1 MCNKIIDNEVK
12 NIISRFK
19 QTNNVNTSVK
29 DLTHLKTY
37 SIDDSQTFEIDDAI
51 SLEKISYQH
60 KLWIHI
66 ASPTSYFEYQSAIDK
81 KARKLISTVYLSTNT
96 YYMLPEILI
105 NDVFSLSDKEKR
117 ESLSLGV
124 IFNEDGSV
132 GSTEIVQSIIKV
144 DFRLNYT
151 EADEL
156 IDYAPKEEEDLS
168 IISEILQ
175 SRKCWRKNSGAMEIL
190 ESFGKIIVEDNN
202 PTLKII
208 DPTLSRQLISEAM
221 ILYGNLISN
230 FTKVNKIPVP
240 YRVQQR
246 IDKVS
251 KDNIQDSDNKV
262 LYNFVLKKT
271 MGKSYY
277 SINPMPHSS
286 LGLTSYLHA
295 TSPIRRYADL
305 LVNYQLNRYLNNKE
319 LISKEDVEQMTLEIN
334 NQGRQNIMRYREDQ
348 KYWLIKWFKKNSFK
362 EYNVILLNWINK
374 YKCICILYFIE
385 YHFSTIC
392 NLKSKKNLNIGESF
406 NVQNIVN
413 NNNNDIIYFELIS
426 LSK

>member
-1 MCNKIIDNEVK
+1 MYKKIIDNEVK

-19 QTNNVNTSVK
+19 QSNNVKTSVK
-29 DLTHLKTY
+29 DLTHIKTY
-37 SIDDSQTFEIDDAI
+37 SIDDSQSFEIDDAI
-51 SLEKISYQH
+51 SLEKISYQY

-105 NDVFSLSDKEKR
+105 NNVFSLRDNEKR

-124 IFNEDGSV
+124 IFNEDGSIA
-132 GSTEIVQSIIKV
+132 STEIVQSIIKV
-144 DFRLNYT
+144 DYRLNYT

-175 SRKCWRKNSGAMEIL
+175 SRKCWRKNSGATEIL
-190 ESFGKIIVEDNN
+190 ETFGKIIVEDNN

-246 IDKVS
+246 VDKVS
-251 KDNIQDSDNKV
+251 KDNYQDSDNKV
-262 LYNFVLKKT
+262 LYNFLLKKT

-277 SINPMPHSS
+277 SINPMPHTS

-305 LVNYQLNRYLNNKE
+305 IVNYQLNRYLNNNE
-319 LISKEDVEQMTLEIN
+319 LISKEDVEQMILEIN

-348 KYWLIKWFKKNSFK
+348 KYWLRKWFEKKSFK
-362 EYNVILLNWINK
+362 EYKVILLNWVNR
-374 YKCICILYFIE
+374 YKNICILYFLD

-406 NVQNIVN
+406 NVQNIDN
-413 NNNNDIIYFELIS
+413 NNIDIIFFELIS

>member
-19 QTNNVNTSVK
+19 QTNNVNTSAK

-37 SIDDSQTFEIDDAI
+37 SIDDSQTVEIDDAI
-51 SLEKISYQH
+51 SLEKISCQH

-66 ASPTSYFEYQSAIDK
+66 ASPTSYFKYNSAIDK
-81 KARKLISTVYLSTNT
+81 KARKLISTLYLSTNT

-105 NDVFSLSDKEKR
+105 NDLFSLSDKEKR
-117 ESLSLGV
+117 QSLSLGV

-132 GSTEIVQSIIKV
+132 FSTEIVQSIIKV

-156 IDYAPKEEEDLS
+156 IDYSPKEEEDLS

-175 SRKCWRKNSGAMEIL
+175 SRKCWRKNSCAMEIL

-202 PTLKII
+202 PILKII

-246 IDKVS
+246 IDNVS
-251 KDNIQDSDNKV
+251 KDNIQDPDNKV
-262 LYNFVLKKT
+262 LYNFLLKKT

-277 SINPMPHSS
+277 SINPMNHSS

-348 KYWLIKWFKKNSFK
+348 KYWLIKWFNKNSFK
-362 EYNVILLNWINK
+362 EYNVILLNRINK

-385 YHFSTIC
+385 YNFSTIC

-406 NVQNIVN
+406 NVQNIVYN
-413 NNNNDIIYFELIS
+413 NDDIIYFELIS

>member
-1 MCNKIIDNEVK
+1 MCNKKLNNEVK
-12 NIISRFK
+12 DIISRFK
-19 QTNNVNTSVK
+19 QTNNINPFVK

-51 SLEKISYQH
+51 SLERKPCQYKI
-60 KLWIHI
+60 WIHI

-81 KARKLISTVYLSTNT
+81 NARKLISTVYLSTNT
-96 YYMLPEILI
+96 YYMFPEILI
-105 NDVFSLSDKEKR
+105 NEVFSLSDKEKR
-117 ESLSLGV
+117 EALSLGV
-124 IFNEDGSV
+124 ILNKDGSV
-132 GSTEIVQSIIKV
+132 SSTEIVNSIIKV
-144 DFRLNYT
+144 DFRLNYI

-168 IISEILQ
+168 IISTILQ
-175 SRKCWRKNSGAMEIL
+175 GRKFWRKNSGAMEIL
-190 ESFGKIIVEDNN
+190 ESYGKIFVEDNI

-221 ILYGNLISN
+221 ILYGNLISDFCN
-230 FTKVNKIPVP
+230 INGIPVP

-246 IDKVS
+246 FEKVN
-251 KDNIQDSDNKV
+251 KDNIQGLDNKV
-262 LYNFVLKKT
+262 LYNFLLKKT

-305 LVNYQLNRYLNNKE
+305 LVNFQLNRYLNNKD
-319 LISKEDVEQMTLEIN
+319 LISKEEVEKIIHKIN
-334 NQGRQNIMRYREDQ
+334 NQGRENIMRYREDQ
-348 KYWLIKWFKKNSFK
+348 KYFLIKWFENNSFK
-362 EYNVILLNWINK
+362 EYNVILLNWINR
-374 YKCICILYFIE
+374 YKNICILYFKE
-385 YHFSTIC
+385 YYFSTIC
-392 NLKSKKNLNIGESF
+392 NLHTQKNLNIGGSF
-406 NVQNIVN
+406 NVKYIV

-426 LSK
+426 S

>member
-12 NIISRFK
+12 NIISSFK
-19 QTNNVNTSVK
+19 QTNNVITSVK
-29 DLTHLKTY
+29 DLSHLKTY
-37 SIDDSQTFEIDDAI
+37 SIDDSQTNEIDDAI
-51 SLEKISYQH
+51 SLEKIYYQH

-66 ASPTSYFEYQSAIDK
+66 ASPTSYFDYQSAIDK
-81 KARKLISTVYLSTNT
+81 RARKLISTVYLSTHT
-96 YYMLPEILI
+96 YYMLPDILI
-105 NDVFSLSDKEKR
+105 KDVFSLSEKEKR
-117 ESLSLGV
+117 KSLSLGV
-124 IFNEDGSV
+124 IFNEDGSIE
-132 GSTEIVQSIIKV
+132 SIEIVQSIIKV

-168 IISEILQ
+168 IISKILQ
-175 SRKCWRKNSGAMEIL
+175 SRKCWRKNSGATEIL
-190 ESFGKIIVEDNN
+190 ESYGKIIVEDNN

-208 DPTLSRQLISEAM
+208 DPTLSRQLISESM

-240 YRVQQR
+240 YRVQQS

-251 KDNIQDSDNKV
+251 TDNIQDSDNKV
-262 LYNFVLKKT
+262 LYNFVLKKS
-271 MGKSYY
+271 MSKSYY
-277 SINPMPHSS
+277 SINPMPHWS

-305 LVNYQLNRYLNNKE
+305 IVNYQLNRYLNNNE
-319 LISKEDVEQMTLEIN
+319 LISKEDVEEIILEIN

-348 KYWLIKWFKKNSFK
+348 KYWLSKWFETNSFNV
-362 EYNVILLNWINK
+362 YHVILLNWINR
-374 YKCICILYFIE
+374 YKNICILYFLD
-385 YHFSTIC
+385 YHLTTIC
-392 NLKSKKNLNIGESF
+392 NLKSNKNLHIGESF

-413 NNNNDIIYFELIS
+413 NNNNDIIFFELIP

>member
-1 MCNKIIDNEVK
+1 MGYKTINNEITDIINLYK
-12 NIISRFK
+12 HNNI
-19 QTNNVNTSVK
+19 TNDAIK
-29 DLTHLKTY
+29 DLSHLKTY
-37 SIDDSQTFEIDDAI
+37 SIDDSQTIEIDDAI
-51 SLEKISYQH
+51 SLEKIGFQH

-66 ASPTSYFEYQSAIDK
+66 ASPTSFFEYQSAIDR
-81 KARKLISTVYLSTNT
+81 KARRLISTVYLSNNT

-105 NDVFSLSDKEKR
+105 NDVFSLSDKETR

-132 GSTEIVQSIIKV
+132 DCTEIVQSIIKV
-144 DFRLNYT
+144 DLRLNYT

-168 IISEILQ
+168 IISKILQ

-190 ESFGKIIVEDNN
+190 ESFGKIIVQDNN
-202 PTLKII
+202 PKLKII

-230 FTKVNKIPVP
+230 FTKINKIPVP

-246 IDKVS
+246 IGKVS
-251 KDNIQDSDNKV
+251 KDNNQFSDNKL
-262 LYNFVLKKT
+262 LYNFTLKKT

-286 LGLTSYLHA
+286 LALTSYLHA

-305 LVNYQLNRYLNNKE
+305 LVNYQLNRYLNNKD
-319 LISKEDVEQMTLEIN
+319 LISKEQVEQMTHEIN

-348 KYWLIKWFKKNSFK
+348 KYWLNKWFKNNSFM
-362 EYNVILLNWINK
+362 EYNVMLLDWLNK
-374 YKCICILYFIE
+374 YKNICILYFIE
-385 YHFSTIC
+385 YNFSTIC
-392 NLKSKKNLNIGESF
+392 FLNSKVNVNIGDKF
-406 NVQNIVN
+406 NVNKTIN
-413 NNNNDIIYFELIS
+413 NNNNDIFYFEFIS
-426 LSK
+426 SSK

>member
-29 DLTHLKTY
+29 DLTHLKTF
-37 SIDDSQTFEIDDAI
+37 SIDDSQTSEIDDAI

-81 KARKLISTVYLSTNT
+81 NARKLISTVYLSTNT

-105 NDVFSLSDKEKR
+105 NDVFSLCDKEIR
-117 ESLSLGV
+117 DTLSLGV
-124 IFNEDGSV
+124 ILNEDGSI
-132 GSTEIVQSIIKV
+132 GSTEIVKSIIKV
-144 DFRLNYT
+144 DYRLNYT

-175 SRKCWRKNSGAMEIL
+175 RRKCWRNNSGATEIS

-230 FTKVNKIPVP
+230 FTKVNNIPVP

-251 KDNIQDSDNKV
+251 KDNVKDSDNNV
-262 LYNFVLKKT
+262 LYNFLLKKT

-286 LGLTSYLHA
+286 LGLKSYLHA

-305 LVNYQLNRYLNNKE
+305 IVNYQLNNYLSNNE
-319 LISKEDVEQMTLEIN
+319 LISKQDVEQIILEIN

-348 KYWLIKWFKKNSFK
+348 KTLAK
-362 EYNVILLNWINK
+362 
-374 YKCICILYFIE
+374 
-385 YHFSTIC
+385 
-392 NLKSKKNLNIGESF
+392 
-406 NVQNIVN
+406 
-413 NNNNDIIYFELIS
+413 
-426 LSK
+426 

>member
-37 SIDDSQTFEIDDAI
+37 SIDDSQTVEIDDAI
-51 SLEKISYQH
+51 SLEKISCQH

-117 ESLSLGV
+117 SSLSLGV
-124 IFNEDGSV
+124 HINEDGSV
-132 GSTEIVQSIIKV
+132 GSTEIVRSIIKV
-144 DFRLNYT
+144 DFRLNYI

-175 SRKCWRKNSGAMEIL
+175 RRKCWRKNSGAMEIL

-262 LYNFVLKKT
+262 LYNFLLKKT

-305 LVNYQLNRYLNNKE
+305 IVNYQLNRYLNNNE
-319 LISKEDVEQMTLEIN
+319 LISKEDVEQMILEIN

-348 KYWLIKWFKKNSFK
+348 KYWLRKWFEKKSFK
-362 EYNVILLNWINK
+362 VYKVILLNWVNR
-374 YKCICILYFIE
+374 YKNICILYFLD

-406 NVQNIVN
+406 NVQNIDN
-413 NNNNDIIYFELIS
+413 NNIDIIFFELIS

>member
-1 MCNKIIDNEVK
+1 MCNKLIDNEVK
-12 NIISRFK
+12 DIISRFK
-19 QTNNVNTSVK
+19 QTNNINTAVK

-51 SLEKISYQH
+51 SLERISSQH

-66 ASPTSYFEYQSAIDK
+66 ASPSSYFEYQSAIDK
-81 KARKLISTVYLSTNT
+81 KARKLISTVYLSNDT
-96 YYMLPEILI
+96 YYMLPNILI
-105 NDVFSLSDKEKR
+105 NNVFSLSNKETR
-117 ESLSLGV
+117 ESISVGV
-124 IFNEDGSV
+124 IFNEDGNV
-132 GSTEIVQSIIKV
+132 VSTEIVQGIIKV

-175 SRKCWRKNSGAMEIL
+175 TRKCWRMNSGAIEIL
-190 ESFGKIIVEDNN
+190 ESFGKIIVDDNN

-230 FTKVNKIPVP
+230 FTKINKIPVP

-246 IDKVS
+246 IDNVS
-251 KDNIQDSDNKV
+251 NDKIKDCDNKV
-262 LYNFVLKKT
+262 FYNFKLKKT

-305 LVNYQLNRYLNNKE
+305 LVNHQLIRYLNNKD
-319 LISKEDVEQMTLEIN
+319 LISKEEVEQITIQIN

-348 KYWLIKWFKKNSFK
+348 KYWLIKWFKNNTLIV
-362 EYNVILLNWINK
+362 YDVTLLNWVNN
-374 YKCICILYFIE
+374 YKNICILYFIE

-392 NLKSKKNLNIGESF
+392 NLKSKKKLNIGDSF
-406 NVQNIVN
+406 KVQNIVD
-413 NNNNDIIYFELIS
+413 NNNDMIFFELIS

>member
-1 MCNKIIDNEVK
+1 MYNKIIDNEVK
-12 NIISRFK
+12 DIISRFK
-19 QTNNVNTSVK
+19 QTSNINIAVK

-37 SIDDSQTFEIDDAI
+37 SIDDSQSFEIDDAI
-51 SLEKISYQH
+51 SLEKISCQH

-66 ASPTSYFEYQSAIDK
+66 ASPSSYFEYQSAIDK
-81 KARKLISTVYLSTNT
+81 NARKLISTVYLSTNT
-96 YYMLPEILI
+96 YYMLPKVLI
-105 NDVFSLSDKEKR
+105 NDVVSLSEKEKR
-117 ESLSLGV
+117 SSLSLGV
-124 IFNEDGSV
+124 ILNEDGSV
-132 GSTEIVQSIIKV
+132 CSTEIVQSNIKV

-175 SRKCWRKNSGAMEIL
+175 SRKCWRKSSGSMEIL
-190 ESFGKIIVEDNN
+190 ESYGKIVVEDNS

-246 IDKVS
+246 INKVS
-251 KDNIQDSDNKV
+251 NYNIKYSDNKV
-262 LYNFVLKKT
+262 LDNFILKKT
-271 MGKSYY
+271 MGNSFY
-277 SINPMPHSS
+277 SIKPLPHSS

-305 LVNYQLNRYLNNKE
+305 LVNHQLNRYLNNID
-319 LISKEDVEQMTLEIN
+319 LISKQEVEQITHDIN

-348 KYWLIKWFKKNSFK
+348 KYFQSKWFKNNSFK
-362 EYNVILLNWINK
+362 KYHVILLDWVNK
-374 YKCICILYFIE
+374 FKNICILHFIE

-392 NLKSKKNLNIGESF
+392 NLKSNKNLNIGVSF
-406 NVQNIVN
+406 NVKHIDD
-413 NNNNDIIYFELIS
+413 NDNEIIYFELIS

>member
-51 SLEKISYQH
+51 SLEKISFQH

-81 KARKLISTVYLSTNT
+81 NARKLISTVYLATNT
-96 YYMLPEILI
+96 YYMLPETLI
-105 NDVFSLSDKEKR
+105 KNVFSLSDKEKR

-124 IFNEDGSV
+124 IFNEDGSI

-175 SRKCWRKNSGAMEIL
+175 SRKCWRMNSGAMEIL
-190 ESFGKIIVEDNN
+190 ESYGKIIVEDNN

-230 FTKVNKIPVP
+230 FTNVNKIPVP

-251 KDNIQDSDNKV
+251 KNNIQDSDNKI

-277 SINPMPHSS
+277 SINSKAHSS

-305 LVNYQLNRYLNNKE
+305 LVNYQLNRYLNNKD
-319 LISKEDVEQMTLEIN
+319 LISKEEVEQMTHEIN

-348 KYWLIKWFKKNSFK
+348 KYWLSKWFNNNSFN
-362 EYNVILLNWINK
+362 EYHVILLNWVNK
-374 YKCICILYFIE
+374 YKNICILYFIE

>member
-19 QTNNVNTSVK
+19 QTNYVNTSVK

-51 SLEKISYQH
+51 SLERISCQH

-66 ASPTSYFEYQSAIDK
+66 ASPTSYLEYQSAIDK

-96 YYMLPEILI
+96 YYMLPENLI
-105 NDVFSLSDKEKR
+105 NDVFSLSEKEKR
-117 ESLSLGV
+117 ESISLGV

-132 GSTEIVQSIIKV
+132 SSTEIVQSIIKV

-175 SRKCWRKNSGAMEIL
+175 CRKCWRKYSGAMEIL

-202 PTLKII
+202 PTFKII

-240 YRVQQR
+240 YRVQER
-246 IDKVS
+246 IDNVS
-251 KDNIQDSDNKV
+251 KDNIIDSDNKV
-262 LYNFVLKKT
+262 LYNFALKKT

-277 SINPMPHSS
+277 SLKPMPHSS

-348 KYWLIKWFKKNSFK
+348 KYWLIKWFKKNLFN

-374 YKCICILYFIE
+374 YKSICILYFIE
-385 YHFSTIC
+385 YHFSTIV
-392 NLKSKKNLNIGESF
+392 NLKSRKNLNIGESF

>member
-12 NIISRFK
+12 DIISRFK
-19 QTNNVNTSVK
+19 QTNNINTAVK

-37 SIDDSQTFEIDDAI
+37 SIDDSQSFEIDDAI
-51 SLEKISYQH
+51 SVEKISCQH

-105 NDVFSLSDKEKR
+105 NDVFSLRDNEKR

-124 IFNEDGSV
+124 IFNEDGSI

-190 ESFGKIIVEDNN
+190 ESFGKIIVKDNN
-202 PTLKII
+202 PSLKII

-251 KDNIQDSDNKV
+251 KDNFQDSDNKV
-262 LYNFVLKKT
+262 LYNFLLKKT

-305 LVNYQLNRYLNNKE
+305 IVNYQLNRYLNNNE
-319 LISKEDVEQMTLEIN
+319 LISKEDVEQIILEIN

-348 KYWLIKWFKKNSFK
+348 KYWLSKWFKKNSFNV
-362 EYNVILLNWINK
+362 YNVILLNWVNR
-374 YKCICILYFIE
+374 YKNICILYFLD

-392 NLKSKKNLNIGESF
+392 KLKSKKNLNIGESF
-406 NVQNIVN
+406 NVQNIVD
-413 NNNNDIIYFELIS
+413 NNNDIIYFELIS